1 MLSLLATVSN
11 GNAPQPGLGSIG
23 SIAFGAAALAYLTCA
38 LALVFLVSRRPD
50 LAYRKVYLCFAAGA
64 LAAGLSHAAA
74 VGLQWQPYPAVL
86 TALAIVAALISIVG
100 AIALWALVPKVLVM
114 PSAESLKATNEELAG
129 MLEER
134 DAALGELRAQ
144 IVQREQAEAALLQ
157 AQRLEAVGQLTSG
170 VAHDFNNLLQ
180 AVAGNLEL
188 IARKPDDEDRV
199 VRWSASALNAVERGR
214 ALTRQ
219 LLAFSRKQQRQVT
232 SIRLVELIAGMK
244 DLVERA
250 VAPLSQV
257 RISSIDPSLN
267 VEADPLQLELAVL
280 NLAFNARDAMPE
292 GGTLAL
298 SAARHVGDRDSG
310 LSEGEYVA
318 LTVRDTGIGM
328 TPEVLARAAEPFFT
342 TKGEGTGMGL
352 AMVAGALRESG
363 GSLKIESE
371 PGRGTAVTLLL
382 RVAKLEPR
390 REVEDDARNDHRADL
405 HGCSIALI
413 DDDSQVRATLAEM
426 LRGAGAE
433 VREAGDGAEGLA
445 LVRQRRPDLVVVD
458 FAMPGMSGAD
468 VARAVHEVHPGLRV
482 LVVTGFAESQKLDA
496 IAGPDVAMLRKP
508 FDSHELLRRAT
519 EMLGR

>member
-11 GNAPQPGLGSIG
+11 GNAPQPELGSIG
-23 SIAFGAAALAYLTCA
+23 SIAFAAAALAYLACA
-38 LALVFLVSRRPD
+38 LALVVLVHRRPD
-50 LAYRKVYLCFAAGA
+50 LAFRKVYLSFAAGA

-74 VGLQWQPYPAVL
+74 VGLQWQPFPAIL
-86 TALAIVAALISIVG
+86 TALAIVAAAIAIIG
-100 AIALWALVPKVLVM
+100 AIALWMLVPKVLVM

-129 MLEER
+129 MLAER

-144 IVQREQAEAALLQ
+144 IAQREQAEAALLQ

-219 LLAFSRKQQRQVT
+219 LLAFSRKQQRQVA
-232 SIRLVELIAGMK
+232 SIRLIELIAGMK
-244 DLVERA
+244 DLIERA

-257 RISSIDPSLN
+257 RINAIDPSLN

-292 GGTLAL
+292 GGTLTL
-298 SAARHVGDRDSG
+298 SAARHAGDRNPT
-310 LSEGEYVA
+310 LPEGEYVA
-318 LTVRDTGIGM
+318 LTIRDTGVGM

-352 AMVAGALRESG
+352 AMVSGALRESG

-371 PGRGTAVTLLL
+371 PGGGTAVTLLL

-413 DDDSQVRATLAEM
+413 DDDPQVRATLAEM

-445 LVRQRRPDLVVVD
+445 LVRERKPDLVVVD
-458 FAMPGMSGAD
+458 FAMPGMSGAE
-468 VARAVHEVHPGLRV
+468 VARAVHAVHPGLRV

-508 FDSHELLRRAT
+508 FESHELLRRVT

>member
-11 GNAPQPGLGSIG
+11 GNASQPGLGSIG
-23 SIAFGAAALAYLTCA
+23 SIAFAAAALAYLACA
-38 LALVFLVSRRPD
+38 LALVVLVRRRPD
-50 LAYRKVYLCFAAGA
+50 LAFRKVYLCFAGGA

-74 VGLQWQPYPAVL
+74 VGLQWQPFPAVL
-86 TALAIVAALISIVG
+86 TGLAVVAALISIVG

-134 DAALGELRAQ
+134 DAALDELRAQ

-188 IARKPDDEDRV
+188 IARKPGDEDRV

-244 DLVERA
+244 DLIERA

-257 RISSIDPSLN
+257 RVDPIDPSLN
-267 VEADPLQLELAVL
+267 IEADPLQLELAVL

-292 GGTLAL
+292 GGTLTL
-298 SAARHVGDRDSG
+298 SAARHSGDPASG
-310 LSEGEYVA
+310 VPEGEYVA
-318 LTVRDTGIGM
+318 LTIRDTGIGM
-328 TPEVLARAAEPFFT
+328 PPEVLARAPEPFFT

-363 GSLKIESE
+363 GSLRIESE
-371 PGRGTAVTLLL
+371 PGGGTAITLLL

-413 DDDSQVRATLAEM
+413 DDDPQVRATLAEM

-433 VREAGDGAEGLA
+433 VREAGEGAEGLA
-445 LVRQRRPDLVVVD
+445 LVHERRPDLVVVD
-458 FAMPGMSGAD
+458 FAMPGMSGAE
-468 VARAVHEVHPGLRV
+468 VARAVHEVHPGLRI
-482 LVVTGFAESQKLDA
+482 LVVTGFAESQKLDG
-496 IAGPDVAMLRKP
+496 IAGPDVTMLRKP
-508 FDSHELLRRAT
+508 FESHELLCRVT